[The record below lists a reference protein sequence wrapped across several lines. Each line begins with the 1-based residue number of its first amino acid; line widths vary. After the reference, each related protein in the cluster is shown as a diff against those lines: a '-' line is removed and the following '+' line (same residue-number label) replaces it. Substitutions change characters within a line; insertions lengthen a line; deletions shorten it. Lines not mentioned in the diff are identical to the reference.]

1 MKISTVLDHILVSSK
16 SHVSNKKE

>member
-16 SHVSNKKE
+16 SHMRNKKE